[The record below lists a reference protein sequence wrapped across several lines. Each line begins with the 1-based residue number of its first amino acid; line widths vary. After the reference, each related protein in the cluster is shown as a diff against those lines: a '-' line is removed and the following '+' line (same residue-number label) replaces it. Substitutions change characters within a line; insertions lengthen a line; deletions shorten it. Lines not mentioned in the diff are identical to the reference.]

1 VPLDHPVPHQ
11 PVLSFEG
18 VRVVADDGAE
28 LLRGVDLVVRHGRV
42 TVLAGPSGAGKST
55 LLRLGNRLEVPAA
68 GIVRFHDHDTAALDA
83 RDLRRRVGMVF
94 QRPVVFAGSVRDNL
108 LVADGGA
115 TDDVMAGA
123 LRRVGLDVALLDRTA
138 DELSGGEAQRLCL
151 ARTLLTRPEVLLM
164 DEPTSS
170 LDPLN
175 RRGIEELA
183 RDLAGDGLGVLWV
196 SHDLDQARRLADE
209 VVVIVD
215 GRNATAEEAARY
227 LGGTIL
233 DEEER
238 R

>member
-1 VPLDHPVPHQ
+1 
-11 PVLSFEG
+11 
-18 VRVVADDGAE
+18 
-28 LLRGVDLVVRHGRV
+28 
-42 TVLAGPSGAGKST
+42 
-55 LLRLGNRLEVPAA
+55 
-68 GIVRFHDHDTAALDA
+68 
-83 RDLRRRVGMVF
+83 
-94 QRPVVFAGSVRDNL
+94 VRDNL

-115 TDDVMAGA
+115 ADDVMVGV
-123 LRRVGLDVALLDRTA
+123 LRRVGLADALLDRTA

-170 LDPLN
+170 LDPVN

-183 RDLAGDGLGVLWV
+183 RDLAADGLGVLWV
-196 SHDLDQARRLADE
+196 SHDLGQARRLADE
-209 VVVIVD
+209 VVVIID

-227 LGGTIL
+227 LAGTIV